1 MLRNVVKLQ
10 TKGVIYL
17 AVGCIFNV
25 VLERMFEVLVA
36 ADSPLRFQRLSS
48 TELQKLAVQD
58 GVCL

>member
-1 MLRNVVKLQ
+1 MTLQ

-17 AVGCIFNV
+17 AVGWIFNV
-25 VLERMFEVLVA
+25 VLERMLEVLVA
-36 ADSPLRFQRLSS
+36 ADSSLRFQRLSS